1 MAHACL
7 QSSTMASKGTR
18 SKKGSKRSK
27 DKREH
32 SPASSSSS
40 EDELERDGA
49 EETTESVAPPIV
61 KEVELQRFEDLGLG
75 RGLNATDLTPWINK
89 SSFQVREVTP
99 RNVIGTDEGGTCV
112 SYESEIHSTFSLQT
126 ELQASIAIPQS
137 PITIGVDAE
146 QSRSVS
152 TSRRSVGRKV
162 VNRTISFRADFDD
175 VPMRKS
181 TEQYMQSSA
190 TAAEAGDGAV
200 NGANTSL
207 EEAPKPTFEERL
219 CRWIVNRIEAN
230 PDAKAVMDE
239 ALGGCRRC
247 SPVDDLPRALIHFRP
262 GEAKRRTLRAAIDN
276 ACSDFAHT
284 FNITHYVSA
293 VHLGAAEYS
302 VFTEEE
308 YNTQLKTKASVG
320 VDHIGTLYRL
330 YILYLCY
337 KLLCQLCWVCI

>member
-1 MAHACL
+1 
-7 QSSTMASKGTR
+7 MASKETR
-18 SKKGSKRSK
+18 SKKGSKHSK
-27 DKREH
+27 SKREH
-32 SPASSSSS
+32 SPASSFSE
-40 EDELERDGA
+40 EDEGATA
-49 EETTESVAPPIV
+49 EETEVVAPPIV

-75 RGLNATDLTPWINK
+75 RGINATDLTPWINK

-99 RNVIGTDEGGTCV
+99 RNIIGTDEGGTCV
-112 SYESEIHSTFSLQT
+112 SYESEIHSTFTLQT

-181 TEQYMQSSA
+181 TEQYMQSSPVA
-190 TAAEAGDGAV
+190 TEGDGTD
-200 NGANTSL
+200 GASS
-207 EEAPKPTFEERL
+207 EDAPKLTFEERL
-219 CRWIVNRIEAN
+219 CKWILNRIEAD

-239 ALGGCRRC
+239 ALGGRRC
-247 SPVDDLPRALIHFRP
+247 SAVDDLPRALIHFQP
-262 GEAKRRTLRAAIDN
+262 GEAKRRKLRMAIDN

-320 VDHIGTLYRL
+320 VDHIGTLDCT
-330 YILYLCY
+330 III
-337 KLLCQLCWVCI
+337 Q